1 MEEPG
6 PSGDSASAVG
16 LSSQTGTM
24 GSTNQISDTEE
35 FKALTKILFPQSE
48 DYKLGIAQWPTLH
61 IIILLTYDKQTKQT
75 FFLIHSFYF

>member
-16 LSSQTGTM
+16 LSLQTGTM

-48 DYKLGIAQWPTLH
+48 DYKLGISQ
-61 IIILLTYDKQTKQT
+61 
-75 FFLIHSFYF
+75 